1 MLGFL
6 NIFYAEKEIPE
17 TIITNID
24 INKKN
29 NSQILGKKFD
39 KTKFIKPLK
48 GPKKNLLKFAEKN
61 SKINLDIKLNKLKSF
76 DNFNLEI
83 KKIFKLKD
91 EIRKIE
97 AYDNSHTFGKHPI
110 GVMIAYN
117 QNGFIKSNYRKFN
130 IRFDL
135 EENKNKVDD
144 YYMMK
149 EMLTRRFKNSKS
161 KRILNFL

>member
-6 NIFYAEKEIPE
+6 NIFYAEKDIPE
-17 TIITNID
+17 TIITNIT

-29 NSQILGKKFD
+29 NSLILGKNFD

-83 KKIFKLKD
+83 KKIM
-91 EIRKIE
+91 
-97 AYDNSHTFGKHPI
+97 N
-110 GVMIAYN
+110 
-117 QNGFIKSNYRKFN
+117 
-130 IRFDL
+130 
-135 EENKNKVDD
+135 
-144 YYMMK
+144 
-149 EMLTRRFKNSKS
+149 
-161 KRILNFL
+161 